1 MKIKLVSSLF
11 FLVLVLI
18 LVQSACKHDTVVP
31 EREISFTNEIYP
43 IIQANCQHSGCH
55 GTQNTSEF
63 ELITYEDVAERV
75 KAGNPDDSKIYEAIT
90 DVGGEDFM
98 PRAPYP
104 ALTDRNT
111 LLIKIWILQGA
122 KNN

>member
-1 MKIKLVSSLF
+1 MKIKIVSSLF
-11 FLVLVLI
+11 FMMLI
-18 LVQSACKHDTVVP
+18 LMLVQSACKHDTVLP
-31 EREISFTNEIYP
+31 ERQISFTDEIYP

-55 GTQNTSEF
+55 GTVNTSEF
-63 ELITYEDVAERV
+63 ELITYTDILSKV
-75 KAGNPDDSKIYEAIT
+75 KAGNADDSKLYEAIT
-90 DVGGEDFM
+90 DVGGDDFM

-104 ALTDRNT
+104 ALTDRNI